1 LCRQR
6 LGHPSRQQRSR
17 AIGLLDDKVA
27 AATMLQTA
35 YDSHAFT
42 CTRVMRVM
50 DQNVEALF
58 LGSMSLSRRAP

>member
-1 LCRQR
+1 M
-6 LGHPSRQQRSR
+6 
-17 AIGLLDDKVA
+17 A

-35 YDSHAFT
+35 YNSHAFT

-58 LGSMSLSRRAP
+58 LGGMSRSRKGQ

>member
-1 LCRQR
+1 
-6 LGHPSRQQRSR
+6 
-17 AIGLLDDKVA
+17 LLDDKVA

-42 CTRVMRVM
+42 STRVMRVL

-58 LGSMSLSRRAP
+58 LGSMSQSRKAP